1 VVTCRAFPRSVCGVS
16 IHDLEQDPHPV
27 LRGMRS
33 AGPVGWM
40 DALDGWVVTGHS
52 LAERVLRDPSSFT
65 VDHPRFS
72 TAQVVGPSMLSLDG
86 PVHARHRA
94 PFARD
99 LRLACADDAFRALVR
114 SKAGELVDD
123 IFSAGHAELRSTVAG
138 PLAVFVM
145 AEVLGLG
152 DTDAATA
159 RGWYDGIVAAVSDIT
174 AQRDPD
180 PRGASAFEA
189 LRHHVQAAIADARR
203 PTLLG
208 AAARRLAPAEVVSN
222 TAVLLFGGIDTTEG
236 MIANL
241 VRHLLLHPDQL
252 AQVRRDRRLLAN
264 AFDESV
270 RLEPAAASVDR
281 YATRDVVLEGTAM
294 GAGDLVVVSLAG
306 ANRDPAVFG
315 DPDVYDLHRANAARH
330 LSFAQGP
337 HFCIGAQLARLEGE
351 AALDAILDRLPRLR
365 LEDDRDAAPRG
376 LVFRRPPRLNVRW
389 DPHSGPSHAHR

>member
-1 VVTCRAFPRSVCGVS
+1 MS
-16 IHDLEQDPHPV
+16 IEELERDPHPY
-27 LRGMRS
+27 LRSLRS
-33 AGPVGWM
+33 TGPIGWV
-40 DALDGWVVTGHS
+40 DALGGWVVTGHAA
-52 LAERVLRDPSSFT
+52 AERVLRDPSTFT
-65 VDHPRFS
+65 VDDPRFS
-72 TAQVVGPSMLSLDG
+72 TAQVVGASMLSLDG
-86 PVHARHRA
+86 PMHARHRT

-99 LRLACADDAFRALVR
+99 LRLACADDEFQAMVH
-114 SKAGELVDD
+114 SKAAELVDA
-123 IFSAGHAELRSTVAG
+123 ISPAGHAELRSTVAG

-159 RGWYDGIVAAVSDIT
+159 RDWYDGIVAAVSDIT

-180 PRGASAFEA
+180 PRGARAFDA
-189 LRHHVQAAIADARR
+189 LRAHVQAAIGDDRC

-208 AAARRLAPAEVVSN
+208 AAARRLTLDEVTSN

-241 VRHLLLHPDQL
+241 LRHLLLHPDQL
-252 AQVRRDRRLLAN
+252 AQVARDRRLLTN

-281 YATRDVVLEGTAM
+281 YATRDIELGGTAVR
-294 GAGDLVVVSLAG
+294 AGDMVVVSLAG

-315 DPDVYDLHRANAARH
+315 DPDTYNLHRANAARH

-337 HFCIGAQLARLEGE
+337 HFCIGAQLARLEAD
-351 AALDAILDRLPRLR
+351 AAVEAILTRLPGLH
-365 LEDDRDAAPRG
+365 LDDPRAATPRG
-376 LVFRRPPRLNVRW
+376 LIFRRPTRLDVRW
-389 DPHSGPSHAHR
+389 DLHGTRPTDAGRFPTA

>member
-1 VVTCRAFPRSVCGVS
+1 
-16 IHDLEQDPHPV
+16 
-27 LRGMRS
+27 
-33 AGPVGWM
+33 
-40 DALDGWVVTGHS
+40 
-52 LAERVLRDPSSFT
+52 VLRDPSTFT
-65 VDHPRFS
+65 VDDPRFS
-72 TAQVVGPSMLSLDG
+72 TAQVVGASMLSLDG
-86 PVHARHRA
+86 PMHARHRT

-99 LRLACADDAFRALVR
+99 LRLACADDEFRALVH
-114 SKAGELVDD
+114 SKAGELVDAV
-123 IFSAGHAELRSTVAG
+123 SPSGHAELRSTVAG

-159 RGWYDGIVAAVSDIT
+159 RDWYDGIVAAVSDIT

-180 PRGASAFEA
+180 PRGARAFDA
-189 LRHHVQAAIADARR
+189 LRAHVQAAIGDGRC

-208 AAARRLAPAEVVSN
+208 AAARRLTLDEVTSN

-241 VRHLLLHPDQL
+241 LRHLLLHPDQL
-252 AQVRRDRRLLAN
+252 AQVHRDRRLLTN

-281 YATRDVVLEGTAM
+281 YATRDIELDGTAAVR
-294 GAGDLVVVSLAG
+294 AGDMVVVSLAG

-315 DPDVYDLHRANAARH
+315 DPDTYNLHRANAARH

-337 HFCIGAQLARLEGE
+337 HFCIGAQLARLEAD
-351 AALDAILDRLPRLR
+351 AAVEAILTRLPQPRL
-365 LEDDRDAAPRG
+365 DDPRAATPRG
-376 LVFRRPPRLNVRW
+376 LIFRRPTRLDVRW
-389 DPHSGPSHAHR
+389 DLHGTRPHVRRQVPTA